1 MFDNRE
7 IPLHVD
13 VPVRREILG
22 GREVTVARVTDAPGA
37 KALAE
42 RGNVFGFGNTAS
54 LAAGSLFSSSAVSEA
69 DLVSHSVNQGVCNAG
84 QDVALS
90 GGVSQEDLVNLLA
103 DFRVSG
109 RAERGYSL
117 EDLAQTLEAG
127 SRVIAFVNAGELWD
141 TVDEPSLIGA
151 NSAVVM
157 EGVARDA
164 QSQEIC
170 AFLMRDPA
178 RPEQEIFVDADK
190 TMRAWLDA
198 GGWQIVR
205 N

>member
-37 KALAE
+37 EALAP
-42 RGNVFGFGNTAS
+42 RGNVFRFGNTAS
-54 LAAGSLFSSSAVSEA
+54 LVAGSLFSSSAVSEA
-69 DLVSHSVNQGVCNAG
+69 DLVSRSVDQGVCNTG
-84 QDVALS
+84 QDVALA

-117 EDLAQTLEAG
+117 EDLAQPLEAG

-141 TVDEPSLIGA
+141 TVYEPSLIGA

-164 QSQEIC
+164 RSQEIC